1 MKAVEG
7 KKGPLMITSLLNAMF
22 GCSHKRTTFPITP
35 SRRSQLASD
44 GTRKGTYVA
53 CLDCG
58 KEFDYDW
65 KDMRVGLPIGDPAAH
80 AHAGSL
86 SAVNH

>member
-1 MKAVEG
+1 MFN
-7 KKGPLMITSLLNAMF
+7 SLLNAIF

-35 SRRSQLASD
+35 ARRSQMSGD
-44 GTRKGTYVA
+44 GSRRGTYVV

-65 KDMRVGLPIGDPAAH
+65 QGMKISPAVIKPAA
-80 AHAGSL
+80 AQSL
-86 SAVNH
+86 TVVSR

>member
-1 MKAVEG
+1 MFH
-7 KKGPLMITSLLNAMF
+7 SLLNALI

-35 SRRSQLASD
+35 SKTSQLSSD
-44 GTRKGTYVA
+44 GTRRGTYVV

-65 KDMRVGLPIGDPAAH
+65 KGMRVGNALVAAE
-80 AHAGSL
+80 ARAQEPSL
-86 SAVNH
+86 SSVHH